1 MSAGHRSCYR
11 RYNRVMTSHYDVLGV
26 GVDAGLEEVRRAYYR
41 KAQLLHPDRYAGS
54 SPEGQDRAE
63 AEMKAVNA
71 AWTTLRNSEARRR
84 YDIELGLIA
93 VDDEDEALDDVDLW
107 ESEHQQPS
115 SVFRRG
121 AVPLVIVLV
130 LVAGIVASGIAVVF
144 QSDNPRPRWSVTAT
158 AELRS
163 AAIEAGMTAP
173 EADCF
178 VKAVTSRYAPSEDV
192 DPAVIQQVALACR

>member
-1 MSAGHRSCYR
+1 
-11 RYNRVMTSHYDVLGV
+11 MTSHYDLLGV
-26 GVDAGLEEVRRAYYR
+26 GVDAAPEEVRRAYYR

-54 SPEGQDRAE
+54 SPEEQERAE

-71 AWTTLRNSEARRR
+71 AWATLRNTEARRR
-84 YDIELGLIA
+84 YDVELGLIEVA
-93 VDDEDEALDDVDLW
+93 GRDEAPDEKDLW
-107 ESEHQQPS
+107 EPEPQPHP

-121 AVPLVIVLV
+121 AVPLVIVVL

-144 QSDNPRPRWSVTAT
+144 QSDNPSPRWSVNAT

-178 VKAVTSRYAPSEDV
+178 VRAITSRYGPTEDV
-192 DPAVIQQVALACR
+192 DPAVIQQVANSCR

>member
-1 MSAGHRSCYR
+1 
-11 RYNRVMTSHYDVLGV
+11 MTSYYDVLGV
-26 GVDAGLEEVRRAYYR
+26 GVDAGPEEVRRAYYR

-54 SPEGQDRAE
+54 SLEERERAE
-63 AEMKAVNA
+63 VEMKAVNA
-71 AWTTLRNSEARRR
+71 AWATLRNAEARRR
-84 YDIELGLIA
+84 YDIELGLIEA
-93 VDDEDEALDDVDLW
+93 DGQDEVPGGEDPW
-107 ESEHQQPS
+107 ESEPQPPQ

-144 QSDNPRPRWSVTAT
+144 QSDNPVPRWSVTAT

-163 AAIEAGMTAP
+163 AAIDAGMTAP

-178 VKAVTSRYAPSEDV
+178 VKAITSRYGPTEDV
-192 DPAVIQQVALACR
+192 DPAVVQQVASGCR

>member
-1 MSAGHRSCYR
+1 
-11 RYNRVMTSHYDVLGV
+11 MTSYYDVLGV
-26 GVDAGLEEVRRAYYR
+26 GVDAGPEEVRRAYYR
-41 KAQLLHPDRYAGS
+41 KAQLLHPDRSAGS
-54 SPEGQDRAE
+54 PPEEQARAE

-71 AWTTLRNSEARRR
+71 AWATLRNAESRRR
-84 YDIELGLIA
+84 YDIELGLIE
-93 VDDEDEALDDVDLW
+93 VDGEDRAPDDVEPW
-107 ESEHQQPS
+107 ESEPQPRP

-121 AVPLVIVLV
+121 AVPLIIVVV

-144 QSDNPRPRWSVTAT
+144 QSDNPSPRWSVNAT

-178 VKAVTSRYAPSEDV
+178 VKAITSRYEPTEYV
-192 DPAVIQQVALACR
+192 DPAVIQQVASACR

>member
-1 MSAGHRSCYR
+1 
-11 RYNRVMTSHYDVLGV
+11 MTSHYDLLGV
-26 GVDAGLEEVRRAYYR
+26 GVDAALEEIRRAYYR
-41 KAQLLHPDRYAGS
+41 KAQLLHPDRYDGS
-54 SPEGQDRAE
+54 SPEEQERAE

-71 AWTTLRNSEARRR
+71 AWATLRNTEARRR
-84 YDIELGLIA
+84 YDIELGL
-93 VDDEDEALDDVDLW
+93 DVDGKREAPDDMEPW
-107 ESEHQQPS
+107 ERDNVEPWEPEPQPRP

-121 AVPLVIVLV
+121 AVPLVIVVL

-144 QSDNPRPRWSVTAT
+144 QSDNPSPRWSVTAT

-178 VKAVTSRYAPSEDV
+178 VRAITSRYGPTEAV
-192 DPAVIQQVALACR
+192 DPAVIQQVANSCR

>member
-1 MSAGHRSCYR
+1 
-11 RYNRVMTSHYDVLGV
+11 MTSHYDVLGV
-26 GVDAGLEEVRRAYYR
+26 GVDAGPEEVRRAYYR
-41 KAQLLHPDRYAGS
+41 KAQLLHPDRFAGS
-54 SPEGQDRAE
+54 SPEEQERAE
-63 AEMKAVNA
+63 TEMKAVNA
-71 AWTTLRNSEARRR
+71 AWATLRNAESRRS
-84 YDIELGLIA
+84 YDVELGLIEA
-93 VDDEDEALDDVDLW
+93 DGQDEAPDDVDLW
-107 ESEHQQPS
+107 DPEPQPPQ

-144 QSDNPRPRWSVTAT
+144 QSDNPVPRWSVTAT

-178 VKAVTSRYAPSEDV
+178 VRAITARYGPTEGV
-192 DPAVIQQVALACR
+192 DPAAIQQVADGCR

>member
-1 MSAGHRSCYR
+1 
-11 RYNRVMTSHYDVLGV
+11 MTSYYDVLGV
-26 GVDAGLEEVRRAYYR
+26 GVDAGPEEVKRAYYR
-41 KAQLLHPDRYAGS
+41 KAQLLHPDRFAGS
-54 SPEGQDRAE
+54 SPEEQERAE
-63 AEMKAVNA
+63 VEMKAVNA
-71 AWTTLRNSEARRR
+71 AWTTLRNTEARRR
-84 YDIELGLIA
+84 YDIELGLNA
-93 VDDEDEALDDVDLW
+93 VDDVDEVPDDVDLW
-107 ESEHQQPS
+107 ESEPQPPP

-121 AVPLVIVLV
+121 AVPLIIVVV

-178 VKAVTSRYAPSEDV
+178 VKAITSRYEPTEYV
-192 DPAVIQQVALACR
+192 DPAVIQQVAIGCR

>member
-1 MSAGHRSCYR
+1 
-11 RYNRVMTSHYDVLGV
+11 MTTFYDVLGV
-26 GVDAGLEEVRRAYYR
+26 GVDAAPEEVRRAYYR

-54 SPEGQDRAE
+54 SPLEQERAE

-71 AWTTLRNSEARRR
+71 AWATLRNAEARRR
-84 YDIELGLIA
+84 YDIELGID
-93 VDDEDEALDDVDLW
+93 VDGEREAPDDVEPWAPDDVEPW
-107 ESEHQQPS
+107 EPEPEPQP

-121 AVPLVIVLV
+121 AVPLVIVVL

-144 QSDNPRPRWSVTAT
+144 QSDNPSPRWSVNAT

-163 AAIEAGMTAP
+163 LAIEAGMTAP

-178 VKAVTSRYAPSEDV
+178 VRAITSRYDPTEDV
-192 DPAVIQQVALACR
+192 DPAVVQQIANSCR

>member
-1 MSAGHRSCYR
+1 
-11 RYNRVMTSHYDVLGV
+11 MTTFYDVLGV
-26 GVDAGLEEVRRAYYR
+26 GVDAAPEEVRRAYYR

-54 SPEGQDRAE
+54 SPLEQERA
-63 AEMKAVNA
+63 
-71 AWTTLRNSEARRR
+71 TLRNAEARRR
-84 YDIELGLIA
+84 YDIELGSD
-93 VDDEDEALDDVDLW
+93 VDGEREAPDDVEPWAPDDVEPW
-107 ESEHQQPS
+107 EPEPEPQP

-121 AVPLVIVLV
+121 AVPLVIVVL

-144 QSDNPRPRWSVTAT
+144 QSDNLSPRWSVNAT

-178 VKAVTSRYAPSEDV
+178 VRAITSRYHPTEDV
-192 DPAVIQQVALACR
+192 DPAVVQQIANSCR

>member
-1 MSAGHRSCYR
+1 
-11 RYNRVMTSHYDVLGV
+11 MTSHYDLLGV
-26 GVDAGLEEVRRAYYR
+26 GVDAAPEEVRRAYYR

-54 SPEGQDRAE
+54 SPEEQKRAE

-71 AWTTLRNSEARRR
+71 AWATLRNAETRRR
-84 YDIELGLIA
+84 YDIELGI
-93 VDDEDEALDDVDLW
+93 DGDGEREAPDVEPWAPDDVEPW
-107 ESEHQQPS
+107 EHEPQPQP

-121 AVPLVIVLV
+121 AVPLVIVVL

-144 QSDNPRPRWSVTAT
+144 QSDNPSPSWSVNAT

-163 AAIEAGMTAP
+163 LAIEAGMTAP

-178 VKAVTSRYAPSEDV
+178 VRAITSRYDPTESV
-192 DPAVIQQVALACR
+192 DPAVVQQIANSCR